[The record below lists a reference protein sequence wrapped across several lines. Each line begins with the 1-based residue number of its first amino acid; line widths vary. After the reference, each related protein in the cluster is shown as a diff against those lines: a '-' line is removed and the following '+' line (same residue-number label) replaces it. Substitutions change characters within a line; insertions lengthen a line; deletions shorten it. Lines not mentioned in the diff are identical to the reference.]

1 MVVPSMMLGAGSH
14 LTPLMDTI
22 TPRDGHLAD
31 ELGGGPLRHLNR

>member
-1 MVVPSMMLGAGSH
+1 MMLGAGSH

-31 ELGGGPLRHLNR
+31 